1 MKFTKDD
8 LIKYRLERAFEAFEE
23 AKILADNNHWNLVAN
38 RLYYSCFYSVNSL
51 FVKKGIITKTHKGTK
66 NQFHLHFIKTS
77 IIDKKLGVLYSKLFE
92 LRQSGDYEDFI
103 IHDQKT
109 IKPLFP
115 KVEIFLS
122 ALKKLI
128 ETDES

>member
-1 MKFTKDD
+1 MKFSKDD
-8 LIKYRLERAFEAFEE
+8 LIKYRLDRAFE
-23 AKILADNNHWNLVAN
+23 
-38 RLYYSCFYSVNSL
+38 
-51 FVKKGIITKTHKGTK
+51 T
-66 NQFHLHFIKTS
+66 
-77 IIDKKLGVLYSKLFE
+77 
-92 LRQSGDYEDFI
+92 YEDFI

-122 ALKKLI
+122 TLKNLI